1 MLHSIAALRYTESVT
16 FVAIQPHKPV
26 SAMRL
31 HKLRFVAFVAGAFW
45 LGLGAINCQKVDK
58 PKTTLTQKQWKEVK
72 SHILDE
78 EPDVDYP
85 VGANYDDKLELIGFD
100 VSTPLSAGESATFT
114 WYWKALEDIDDNW
127 KVFVHF
133 DSSEESYR
141 QNLDH
146 HPMEGLYR
154 TGRWKEGQII
164 EDVQE
169 VDINSEYPEGQAVP
183 YIGFFRG
190 DERMSIKNDVNKTD
204 DRRVIGPTLD
214 IEGSDKSAGKPDQ
227 DEPPRLTATE
237 LDDDGDSDID
247 VDGKLEEDIWEE
259 AAGIE
264 LEPLSSAEPRETRV
278 MLAYDDENLYVGAH
292 LEDEHIWSE
301 HKERDSRTWEEEV
314 FEMFVDPEG
323 RDGDDYVELQI
334 NPLGTIFD
342 AHFGEQL
349 GRGEGSRDD
358 QIEEAASRDIE
369 GLESSVHVEGT
380 VNDDS
385 DQDEFWSVELA
396 IPFEEFPATDGAPDD
411 EWAVNFYRYDR
422 PDDETT
428 HAYAWSA
435 PSSGS
440 FHQVERF
447 GTVEFGASDAD
458 DDAPRADSEEGTEV
472 RKQLHRR
479 LQKQQLKVPEGVL
492 KRNRAASDP
501 RE

>member
-1 MLHSIAALRYTESVT
+1 
-16 FVAIQPHKPV
+16 
-26 SAMRL
+26 MRL
-31 HKLRFVAFVAGAFW
+31 HQLRFVVFVAGALW

-78 EPDVDYP
+78 EPDVDFP
-85 VGANYDDKLELIGFD
+85 VGANYDDKIELVGFD
-100 VSTPLSAGESATFT
+100 VSTPLKAGESATFT

-127 KVFVHF
+127 KIFVHF
-133 DSSEESYR
+133 DSSEKSYR

-164 EDVQE
+164 EDIQK
-169 VDINSEYPEGQAVP
+169 VDINSDFPEGQAVP
-183 YIGFFRG
+183 YVGFFRG
-190 DERMSIKNDVNKTD
+190 NKRMPIKNDVKKTD

-214 IEGSDKSAGKPDQ
+214 IESGKKSADKPDR
-227 DEPPRLTATE
+227 DEPPSLTATE
-237 LDDDGDSDID
+237 LDSDDDVEVE
-247 VDGKLEEDIWEE
+247 VDGKLDEEIWDE
-259 AAGIE
+259 ATAVD
-264 LEPLSSAEPRETRV
+264 LEPLSSAKPRDTRV
-278 MLAYDDENLYVGAH
+278 QLAYDDQKLYVGAR

-301 HKERDSRTWEEEV
+301 HKDRDSRTWEEEV
-314 FEMFVDPEG
+314 FEVFIDPEG

-342 AHFGEQL
+342 ANFEEQL
-349 GRGEGSRDD
+349 GSGEGSRDE
-358 QIEEAASRDIE
+358 QIKEASSWDLE

-385 DQDEFWSVELA
+385 DTDDYWSVELA
-396 IPFEEFPATDGAPDD
+396 IPFEELPATDGAPDE

-422 PDDETT
+422 PDDDTT

-435 PSSGS
+435 PTSGS

-447 GTVEFGASDAD
+447 GTVAFGDSEAD
-458 DDAPRADSEEGTEV
+458 DESSKIEA
-472 RKQLHRR
+472 KQRNEAAQK
-479 LQKQQLKVPEGVL
+479 LQKRLKERKIKAPKGVID
-492 KRNRAASDP
+492 RNRAAS
-501 RE
+501 ESKE